1 MEYSPVVIGRN
12 RKKQMELE
20 AKYKDMSEEAILA
33 ANQEKRR
40 VSQHCPITCHK
51 HCFRNSDSCCCLTYS
66 FPPKAMDEF
75 NTRELQLQRDMD
87 MLFTK
92 LEEEKEHVRQN
103 QDMTNRILATRI
115 ELDTELGILKKKYT
129 SEARE
134 WESKLQAEKVAR
146 VNEMAKA
153 QAEVERLKREV
164 EEMAKERNSLSSLF
178 KQSMKVMF
186 GLDE

>member
-1 MEYSPVVIGRN
+1 
-12 RKKQMELE
+12 
-20 AKYKDMSEEAILA
+20 
-33 ANQEKRR
+33 
-40 VSQHCPITCHK
+40 
-51 HCFRNSDSCCCLTYS
+51 
-66 FPPKAMDEF
+66 MDEF
-75 NTRELQLQRDMD
+75 NSRELQLQRDMD